1 MKQLALALMIALF
14 LTACGAQTGGGGD
27 TAATPTPDSPAG
39 QTDGQTGD
47 LSGSGPVLIA
57 YFSVPETDGTDT
69 VSSASRVLTDDGTV
83 GNTQFIAQAIQQ
95 EVGGDLFAIQTVQPY
110 PGTHEALLDYV
121 REEMQQ
127 DGRPALAHSVENI
140 EQYDVI
146 FLGYPIWN
154 ADLPMPLYTF
164 LEQYD
169 LAGKTI
175 IPFATHGGSGLAG
188 TAATIQSLQPD
199 ASVVEDGLALARGD
213 VAGAAQQAMDWAAG
227 FHLS

>member
-95 EVGGDLFAIQTVQPY
+95 ETQAP
-110 PGTHEALLDYV
+110 
-121 REEMQQ
+121 EETETQQ
-127 DGRPALAHSVENI
+127 SPEPSPTETA
-140 EQYDVI
+140 Q
-146 FLGYPIWN
+146 
-154 ADLPMPLYTF
+154 
-164 LEQYD
+164 
-169 LAGKTI
+169 
-175 IPFATHGGSGLAG
+175 GS
-188 TAATIQSLQPD
+188 
-199 ASVVEDGLALARGD
+199 
-213 VAGAAQQAMDWAAG
+213 
-227 FHLS
+227 